1 MSCVYPRTGCGCGG
15 GVEVADAQKLQHPT
29 YTYSKCTLT
38 LLSSRLSKGPGGSS
52 RHRNSL
58 TGRLSRT
65 INDVRLECLCL
76 ENRSAHTDIS
86 YLFSYACI
94 FHIALMQPT
103 QTKSYGK
110 VCLQY

>member
-1 MSCVYPRTGCGCGG
+1 MSCVYPGTRYGG
-15 GVEVADAQKLQHPT
+15 GVEVTDAQKLQHPT
-29 YTYSKCTLT
+29 YTYSKSTLT

-65 INDVRLECLCL
+65 INDVRLERL

-110 VCLQY
+110 VCLQ